1 MRVRIEKLLRPRRPV
16 RLLASLLASG
26 ALLGWAGLVE
36 FARGQQAQGA
46 AGAELQMLPVQGNV
60 YLLAGAGGNIA
71 VQIGQQGTL
80 VVDTGLADRSD
91 QVLAAI
97 RKLTNKPIQYI
108 LNTHVH
114 ADHTGGNDAM
124 RRAGTTIAGA
134 NVTGNLTDVKLGA
147 QIFAHDNVLMRMSAP
162 TGKQSPMPFGSWPTQ
177 TFFGEKKQMSFNGEP
192 IEMLHQPAA
201 HTDGDCLVFF
211 RRSDVIAAGDIF
223 LTTTFPFIDLER
235 GGSIQGEV
243 DALNTIVEMM
253 VPLRQE
259 EGGTYVIPGHGRI
272 VDRFEVVEYRD
283 MVTIVRDRIQAAI
296 NEGMTLAQIKAANLT
311 LDYGYRYGAKT
322 GFGTADNF
330 VESVYQSLTKTK

>member
-1 MRVRIEKLLRPRRPV
+1 MRIAKQSSPRR
-16 RLLASLLASG
+16 LARVLACVLASG
-26 ALLGWAGLVE
+26 LLLGWAGLVE
-36 FARGQQAQGA
+36 FAHGQQTQGA

-91 QVLAAI
+91 AVLAAI

-201 HTDGDCLVFF
+201 HTDGDSIVFF
-211 RRSDVIAAGDIF
+211 RGSDVLATGDIF
-223 LTTTFPFIDLER
+223 TPGRYPIVDLAR
-235 GGSIQGEV
+235 GGTINGLI
-243 DALNTIVEMM
+243 DALNRILEIA
-253 VPLRQE
+253 VPEFRL
-259 EGGTYVIPGHGRI
+259 EGGTYMVPGHGRLTDSAD
-272 VDRFEVVEYRD
+272 VAYYRD
-283 MVTIVRDRIQAAI
+283 MATIIRDRIQDAI
-296 NEGMTLAQIKAANLT
+296 KQGKTLDQIKDAKLT
-311 LDYGYRYGAKT
+311 LDYDGIYGATT
-322 GFGTADNF
+322 GIWTTDMFIEA
-330 VESVYQSLTKTK
+330 VYKSLTQKK